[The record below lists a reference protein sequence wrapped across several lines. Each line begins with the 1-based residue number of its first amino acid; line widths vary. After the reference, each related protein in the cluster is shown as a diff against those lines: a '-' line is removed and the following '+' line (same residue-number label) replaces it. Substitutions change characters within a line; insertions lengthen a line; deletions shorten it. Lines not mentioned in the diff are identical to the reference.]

1 MAREVDDS
9 LVEDALLGTEEM
21 ALVCR
26 CGDDTIDLLLDTGTV
41 SNLVPEDSRS
51 VLSEVKKEKASLLGV
66 GGARVTA
73 TETGVAGI
81 FGKARIVPGSGA
93 ICISQKQFGGKFQ
106 MVNPHRDLVILRGWP
121 HTEYANREYHFT
133 RDDRD
138 GLLHC
143 RLKSTD
149 EMAMLARGASF
160 YRPNELPEPT
170 EEGKDLEK
178 VVLIRRFH
186 EYYSHPSLNEMKRMK
201 ELWFKTETVTDR
213 DIEEWFEL
221 EGKFCTGCLEG
232 KLKEHARKS
241 STKPLQAE
249 RPGHNGVGDLM
260 FIEGRHDYKTPFYVH
275 VDVYSK
281 LIIGLSLRDK
291 SYNEV
296 QKAIEFVR
304 DQHVLCGV
312 RLEALTFDRE
322 SAVAAMQDEIE
333 GLGIRLFLKAAG
345 QKVGLAEVS
354 IRLIREKARATK
366 AGVRAIYGY
375 MPPNQFNVDLCLDT
389 ISVLNRTRRENQAQT
404 PFELFT
410 GGAIDYER
418 DFRCRWGELV
428 IVKKPKGVSSDLR
441 VTGEWAVVVRR
452 LMNKTGV
459 IKVYLIGTR
468 KYAYRLQFR
477 RAIVPEWVISALNAI
492 GDRTI
497 GFEDESIME
506 PVVDFG
512 PEMAHTPADLQGPG
526 ESSDDEPVG
535 DLGEDGNEELNEAI
549 RVLERIEE
557 PFEEPRPG
565 ATSTRASTNREK
577 FAEELEAERYA
588 EYVAMGWREPEPQ
601 DIGKVVFNRNFK
613 RSETNLIRAR
623 EILKNAYLSRHGG
636 DYLEPANIYFD
647 QAMKTRPEEAWEAL
661 WKEILKGN
669 SKRIWHG
676 FLWENL
682 TEEERSLVLPM
693 MKNYAEK
700 YFPSGEFEKSKARV
714 LVRGDKQ
721 TIIGETE
728 GPVSR
733 VESIFILI
741 SIAAHR
747 DYEIFKIDITS
758 AYLNT
763 PMNDNVKHKWLML
776 DKDVASILM
785 SMDRDYWKDYLR
797 DDGKILVQL
806 DKIMYGLKE
815 AAHWWNV
822 MLVNVF
828 LADGYY
834 RMSKDQCVLMK
845 SEGDKVAYCAIT
857 VDDCFFV
864 TSRDEEWINS
874 CVAMLQDAFEELT
887 LERGDTINILG
898 MTVTM
903 DRVRKRAIITQKRF
917 VEKLSQ
923 TYGVKKSAVTP
934 ATGDLL
940 YERPES
946 KLLENQR
953 SFMSLNASL
962 MYASKRTYPEI
973 SFPVVYLSSR
983 YNKATEDDYAKAMRV
998 AEYIVGCGDKHHL
1011 VLSPKSLQIVA
1022 RSDASYAEHADG
1034 KSHTGGTIG
1043 FESDQACWFIW
1054 VSTKQPVVA
1063 LSTCESELIASS
1075 TIGCGVEWSRQFV
1088 QELGV
1093 AQLTIEIGVD
1103 NQCSMHL
1110 LAHGTGSFKR
1120 AKHIK
1125 VRFFWLKDLIDEGE
1139 IELKYIPSEELVAD
1153 MLTKA
1158 TTGAKF
1164 KYLREKLLGTQ
1175 GDDDNKME

>member
-1 MAREVDDS
+1 M
-9 LVEDALLGTEEM
+9 EDARLGTEEM

-26 CGDDTIDLLLDTGTV
+26 CGADEIDLLLDTGTV
-41 SNLVPEDSRS
+41 SNLVPEESRC
-51 VLSEVKKEKASLLGV
+51 VLSAVKKEKASLLGV

-73 TETGVAGI
+73 TEAGIAGI

-121 HTEYANREYHFT
+121 RTEWANREYHFE

-143 RLKSTD
+143 RLKNTD

-160 YRPNELPEPT
+160 YRPDELPEPV
-170 EEGKDLEK
+170 EPGKDLQKIVK
-178 VVLIRRFH
+178 VRRFH

-201 ELWFKTETVTDR
+201 LLWFKDGAVTDR
-213 DIEEWFEL
+213 DIEDWFEL
-221 EGKFCTGCLEG
+221 EGRHCSGCVEG
-232 KLKEHARKS
+232 KLKEHARRS
-241 STKPLQAE
+241 STKPLKAE
-249 RPGHNGVGDLM
+249 RPGQHGVGDLM
-260 FIEGRHDYKTPFYVH
+260 FIEGRHDFKIPFYVH

-281 LIIGLSLRDK
+281 IIIGHSLRDK
-291 SYNEV
+291 SYGEV

-304 DQHVLCGV
+304 DRHALCGA
-312 RLEALTFDRE
+312 RLESLTFDRE

-389 ISVLNRTRRENQAQT
+389 ISVLNRTKRENQELS
-404 PFELFT
+404 PYELFT
-410 GGAIDYER
+410 GGTIDYER

-452 LMNKTGV
+452 VMNKTGV
-459 IKVYLIGTR
+459 LKVYLIGSR

-477 RAIVPEWVISALNAI
+477 RAIVPEWVTAAMNAI
-492 GDRTI
+492 GDRNI
-497 GFEDESIME
+497 GFEDESVEE
-506 PVVDFG
+506 PVLDIS
-512 PEMAHTPADLQGPG
+512 PEMAHPPADLQDHG
-526 ESSDDEPVG
+526 ETSEDEAMEGIDEHGNGEMDD
-535 DLGEDGNEELNEAI
+535 AI
-549 RVLERIEE
+549 RVLELAEE
-557 PFEEPRPG
+557 PYEDPRPG
-565 ATSTRASTNREK
+565 VVPTRSNTDRDRFE
-577 FAEELEAERYA
+577 EELEADRYA
-588 EYVAMGWREPEPQ
+588 EYVAMGWREPEHQ
-601 DIGKVVFNRNFK
+601 DVGRVVFNRNF
-613 RSETNLIRAR
+613 RRTDANLIRAR
-623 EILKNAYLSRHGG
+623 EILKKAYLSRHGKE
-636 DYLEPANIYFD
+636 YNEPANIYFD
-647 QAMKTRPEEAWEAL
+647 QAMKTRPEAAWEAL
-661 WKEILKGN
+661 LKEILKGD

-676 FLWENL
+676 VLWEDL
-682 TEEERSLVLPM
+682 TSEQRKLVLPM
-693 MKNYAEK
+693 MKNYIEK
-700 YFPSGEFEKSKARV
+700 YLPSGEFEKSKVRV
-714 LVRGDKQ
+714 LVRGDLQ
-721 TIIGETE
+721 EIVGETQ
-728 GPVSR
+728 GPVTR
-733 VESIFILI
+733 TESIFILI
-741 SIAAHR
+741 SIAVYR
-747 DYEIFKIDITS
+747 DLEIFKIDITA

-763 PMNDNVKHKWLML
+763 PMNDDVKHKWLML

-785 SMDRDYWKDYLR
+785 SMDSNYWKSFLR
-797 DDGKILVQL
+797 NDGKILVQL
-806 DKIMYGLKE
+806 DKIMYGFKE
-815 AAHWWNV
+815 AAYWWNKT
-822 MLVNVF
+822 LTKVF
-828 LADGYY
+828 LDHGY
-834 RMSKDQCVLMK
+834 RQMNKDQCVMVK
-845 SEGDKVAYCAIT
+845 SEGSKVAYCAIT
-857 VDDCFFV
+857 VDDCFFAI
-864 TSRDEEWINS
+864 TKDEVWINE
-874 CVAMLQDAFEELT
+874 AIDMLKGAFEELT
-887 LERGDTINILG
+887 VERGETINILG
-898 MTVTM
+898 MTVHM
-903 DRVRKRAIITQKRF
+903 ERAKKRAVITQKRF
-917 VEKLSQ
+917 VEKLGE
-923 TYGVKKSAVTP
+923 TYGIKKSAITP

-998 AEYIVGCGDKHHL
+998 AEYIVGCGDNHRL
-1011 VLSPKSLQIVA
+1011 VLCPKSLQVVA

-1043 FESDQACWFIW
+1043 FESDLACWFLWI
-1054 VSTKQPVVA
+1054 STKQPVVA
-1063 LSTCESELIASS
+1063 LSSCESELIATS
-1075 TIGCGVEWSRQFV
+1075 TVGCGVEWSRQFV

-1093 AQLTIEIGVD
+1093 AQLTTEIGVD

-1110 LAHGTGSFKR
+1110 LARGTGSFKR

-1125 VRFFWLKDLIDEGE
+1125 VRFFWVKDLIDEGE
-1139 IELKYIPSEELVAD
+1139 AQLKYIPSEELVAD

-1164 KYLREKLLGTQ
+1164 KYLRGKLLGTQ
-1175 GDDDNKME
+1175 DDDDDKE